1 MKYTVL
7 PADSYIVINKTILND
22 QDRNILFQLYQPI
35 IGSIAIN
42 LYFTLW
48 SNLDRNNII
57 STNYTHHYLMSNM
70 RLKLEDIMEARE
82 KLEAIGLLCS
92 YVKKGNIN
100 EYIYELYS
108 PLSAYDFLNNPILS
122 ITLYNH
128 VGEKEYKK
136 ILDLYKEMSFNLK
149 DYENITL
156 KFSDVFEAVN
166 TEFEVNTDIKKKNSI
181 DININTNFDLNEV
194 LSLIPDEVL
203 NKNITNETKELIYK
217 LYFIYNFDYE
227 EMSEVIRNSVSIKHI
242 INNELLKENAKK
254 YYSFENKGKLPSIIY
269 KNQPEYLRTK
279 VSDTSLK
286 SKMIYQYDTLSPYEF
301 LCMKNGTDKISKTET
316 SLLEML
322 LIDYDLKPGV
332 VNVLLDYVLKI
343 NNNKLV
349 KNFVSTIASAW
360 KKNKIETVKTAME
373 QATMDYKYKK
383 DKKIEQPSWL
393 GKDNKSSKA
402 SKEEIEE
409 LEKLMSQV

>member
-136 ILDLYKEMSFNLK
+136 ILDLYKEMSFNLN
-149 DYENITL
+149 DYENVTL

-181 DININTNFDLNEV
+181 DININTDFDLNEV

-203 NKNITNETKELIYK
+203 NKNITNDTKELIYK

-227 EMSEVIRNSVSIKHI
+227 EMSEVIRNSISIKHI

-383 DKKIEQPSWL
+383 DKKIDQPSWL